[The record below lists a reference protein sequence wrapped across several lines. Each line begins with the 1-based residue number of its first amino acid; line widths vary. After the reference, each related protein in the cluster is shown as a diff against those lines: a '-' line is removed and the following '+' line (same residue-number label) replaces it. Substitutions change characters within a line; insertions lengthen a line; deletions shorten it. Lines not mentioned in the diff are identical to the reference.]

1 MESPAITSTGKY
13 PEIFIL
19 NPSFRSW
26 KLFIL
31 IASYSFLA
39 YKLLTFHQYEDIALQ
54 LKQMPVSHMWW
65 LAGIFTL
72 LPFNWYFEALKW
84 KMLTSQ
90 VQKITVSISIKAV
103 LSGIATGFFTPN
115 RVGEMVGRIAFL
127 DPSNRKPGITLSMVN
142 SLTQNMVMALCGI
155 PACVLFFSVTAGKLQ
170 PDIAQFVI
178 LVTGCVIITGL
189 LYFTLPRLTRIL
201 EKSRFSG
208 KISPFIDCLSR
219 YNLKDLFRIMGVS
232 FIRYAVFCVQFY
244 FMIRFFSIELT
255 PWQALVA
262 IPTSYLF
269 VTFTPSLAFS
279 EAAIRSSYAV
289 LIIGAFSGQVVNIA
303 LAGVCIWVINF
314 VIPMLA
320 GSVAMVKEKA

>member
-1 MESPAITSTGKY
+1 MESQGVASTGKY
-13 PEIFIL
+13 LKVFTL
-19 NPSFRSW
+19 NSSFRSW
-26 KLFIL
+26 KLLIL

-39 YKLLTFHQYEDIALQ
+39 YKLLTFHQYDDLALQ
-54 LKQMPVSHMWW
+54 WKQMPVSHMWW
-65 LAGIFTL
+65 LASVFML
-72 LPFNWYFEALKW
+72 LPLNWYLEAIKW

-90 VQKITVSISIKAV
+90 VQKITIGNSIKAV

-127 DPSNRKPGITLSMVN
+127 DITNRKPGITLSVVN

-155 PACVLFFSVTAGKLQ
+155 PACLLFFSVTVGKLH
-170 PDIAQFVI
+170 PYMIQFVL
-178 LVTGCVIITGL
+178 LVTGCILFTGL
-189 LYFTLPRLTRIL
+189 LYIAFPHLTRL
-201 EKSRFSG
+201 LQKSRFSG
-208 KISPFIDCLSR
+208 KVNPFIDCLSL
-219 YNLKDLFRIMGVS
+219 YKLKDLFRILGVS
-232 FIRYAVFCVQFY
+232 FMRYAVFCIQFY

-255 PWQALVA
+255 QWQALIA

-269 VTFTPSLAFS
+269 VTFTPSFAFS

-320 GSVAMVKEKA
+320 GSVVMVRK